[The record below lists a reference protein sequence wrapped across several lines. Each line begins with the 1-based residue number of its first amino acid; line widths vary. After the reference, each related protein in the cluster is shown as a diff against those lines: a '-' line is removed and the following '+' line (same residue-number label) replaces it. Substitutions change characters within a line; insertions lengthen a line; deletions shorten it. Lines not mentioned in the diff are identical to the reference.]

1 MSAIPTEPQ
10 LQASPLDRAPV
21 AGWENCVR
29 IPGPLQL
36 ILLHLLALL
45 FARSPHAAALG
56 RALSLSPRLREILA
70 TLAATTEQ
78 DESVLLPTR
87 ARGADEIL
95 IALAPRLPPRNPSR
109 PAPMPPARPCQA
121 RDPPRPR
128 ACKNEN
134 GGTGSSPA
142 PPPHAHFITLSYLNQ
157 TRFTS

>member
-10 LQASPLDRAPV
+10 LRVSPLVPAPV

-56 RALSLSPRLREILA
+56 RALSLSPRLRQILA

-87 ARGADEIL
+87 ARGADEII
-95 IALAPRLPPRNPSR
+95 IALAHRPPPRNPSR
-109 PAPMPPARPCQA
+109 PARMPPARPRQA
-121 RDPPRPR
+121 RDPPTDKHKKALSPWGLGPR
-128 ACKNEN
+128 CGPRVGE
-134 GGTGSSPA
+134 G
-142 PPPHAHFITLSYLNQ
+142 
-157 TRFTS
+157 